1 MLRFS
6 LWIVLFTLVT
16 AEVSSQPPPRF
27 TMDQMMSRSDQ
38 KQMGIDRL
46 SQQEQIAFEAW
57 LNIWTVR
64 VVNHMLRAGCRC
76 SAEECLNSI
85 FLEAGGGQPSYRED
99 PRYQQ
104 LQPKNRV
111 EQRALERSSI
121 RGPADE
127 GEDYAEITQI
137 LRGGALIR
145 LDNGTVWEVGNYDR
159 NRTGRWQRYERVE
172 LRAGIGIGD
181 LSLYNVNRRESVLV
195 RRPGEPERITDPFG
209 KDYYKS
215 EKLGTIQDI
224 REEGRVIILD
234 NGLTFTI
241 PVGDRTRYTSKW
253 RIGTVVEIDRLG
265 GLNPW
270 GLRNLDNGDQVRANQ
285 GR

>member
-181 LSLYNVNRRESVLV
+181 LSLYNVNRRDSV
-195 RRPGEPERITDPFG
+195 
-209 KDYYKS
+209 
-215 EKLGTIQDI
+215 
-224 REEGRVIILD
+224 
-234 NGLTFTI
+234 
-241 PVGDRTRYTSKW
+241 
-253 RIGTVVEIDRLG
+253 
-265 GLNPW
+265 
-270 GLRNLDNGDQVRANQ
+270 
-285 GR
+285 